1 MIKRTS
7 LLVAVVFLFL
17 TLFLLTACSGAEQAA
32 ISEAAAPEAQPQP
45 TEVEPTEVEPT
56 QPEPTQPEPTEE
68 TAASK
73 SGSDVAPVG
82 SQMECTL
89 VSDQPEAPAEYVAI
103 FGVTESDW
111 VKGPET
117 AAVTIVEY
125 SDFQ

>member
-1 MIKRTS
+1 MPKR
-7 LLVAVVFLFL
+7 LLVFLFL
-17 TLFLLTACSGAEQAA
+17 TLFLLAACSGAEQAA
-32 ISEAAAPEAQPQP
+32 ISEAPAPEAQPQP
-45 TEVEPTEVEPT
+45 TAVEPTEVEPT

-68 TAASK
+68 ASVPK
-73 SGSDVAPVG
+73 SGGDTAPIG

-89 VSDQPEAPAEYVAI
+89 VSDQPEAPAEFVAI
-103 FGVTESDW
+103 FGVTENDW